1 MIKSVVYKFD
11 NIENCTPRISIDE
24 QNEIS
29 ITLQVVLKDDV
40 IIKDLANRL
49 QTKVK
54 EEMKK
59 TSDLDVKNVNKNF
72 WNQYKG
78 AIIGI
83 VVAILILCTK
93 LYDLIIGCVVI
104 ILGAMVGSYVQK
116 NKDIVKEK
124 LKNFIDRL

>member
-1 MIKSVVYKFD
+1 MEGF
-11 NIENCTPRISIDE
+11 
-24 QNEIS
+24 
-29 ITLQVVLKDDV
+29 
-40 IIKDLANRL
+40 
-49 QTKVK
+49 
-54 EEMKK
+54 
-59 TSDLDVKNVNKNF
+59 KNF

-116 NKDIVKEK
+116 NKDKESYCYYSYCK
-124 LKNFIDRL
+124 AYSKGYKTTG

>member
-1 MIKSVVYKFD
+1 MEGF
-11 NIENCTPRISIDE
+11 
-24 QNEIS
+24 
-29 ITLQVVLKDDV
+29 
-40 IIKDLANRL
+40 
-49 QTKVK
+49 
-54 EEMKK
+54 
-59 TSDLDVKNVNKNF
+59 KNF

-93 LYDLIIGCVVI
+93 LYDLKIGCVVI